1 MKHALMAFLLAGGIA
16 IAADPQEES
25 AKALKE
31 LEGTYTLVAAEK
43 QGQKAPDQVTKDVQK
58 VTIKGNRLTITL
70 KADEK
75 GAKLFADPSKSP
87 KEIDMTPDDGPRKG
101 EKALGI
107 YKVEGDELW
116 LCFDEEAKN
125 RPKEF
130 KTDKDSKCFI
140 LRLKRAKE

>member
-1 MKHALMAFLLAGGIA
+1 MKHALMAFLLAASITV
-16 IAADPQEES
+16 AADPQEES

-31 LEGTYTLVAAEK
+31 LEGAYTLVAAEK

-58 VTIKGNRLTITL
+58 VTIKGNRLTIVL
-70 KADEK
+70 GADEK

-101 EKALGI
+101 EKTLGI
-107 YKVEGDELW
+107 YKLEDGELW
-116 LCFDEEAKN
+116 LCFDEEGKH

-130 KTDKDSKCFI
+130 KTDKESKSFI